1 MRLNRWK
8 LAAAAL
14 SVLGVVS
21 TTAYAYTGEQNA
33 SNAKLTMQ
41 QARAEALSQ
50 VHGKIKSAELEN
62 ESGGSGLR
70 YSFDI
75 QTKNGVREVGVD
87 AMSGKVLE
95 NSADNS
101 QDEAKEARAEH
112 KQTSNTQANESE
124 DQDTD
129 RNGSEH

>member
-50 VHGKIKSAELEN
+50 VHGKIKSAELEK

-87 AMSGKVLE
+87 AVSGKVLE

-101 QDEAKEARAEH
+101 QDEAQEARAEH